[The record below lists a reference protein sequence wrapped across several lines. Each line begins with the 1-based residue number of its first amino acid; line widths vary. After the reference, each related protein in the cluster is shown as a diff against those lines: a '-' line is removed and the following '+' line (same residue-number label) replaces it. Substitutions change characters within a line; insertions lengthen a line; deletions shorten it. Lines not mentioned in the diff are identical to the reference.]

1 MPIKIRKKTKKKTN
15 RKTRSKY
22 ATRKINTSNFLY
34 NPRNPL
40 KAFDVYIDKDPSD
53 TIPIRYKT
61 EKDVQQTI
69 QKLERLYKSGK
80 YPHKRIW
87 QVAMIMKVRLEVLK
101 KDKPDQYKLAKEYM
115 EFLSKRTQMNESDRR
130 KSIFKYIY

>member
-1 MPIKIRKKTKKKTN
+1 MPIKTRKKKSK
-15 RKTRSKY
+15 SKY
-22 ATRKINTSNFLY
+22 ATRKLNTSNFLY

-53 TIPIRYKT
+53 TIPIQYKT
-61 EKDVQQTI
+61 EEDVRHTI

-87 QVAMIMKVRLEVLK
+87 QVAMIMKVRLGVLK
-101 KDKPDQYKLAKEYM
+101 KDKPEQYRLAKEYL
-115 EFLSKRTQMNESDRR
+115 EFLSKRTKMSQKERMRSTFRGL
-130 KSIFKYIY
+130 

>member
-1 MPIKIRKKTKKKTN
+1 MTVTTRKKKSK
-15 RKTRSKY
+15 SKY
-22 ATRKINTSNFLY
+22 ATRRINTSNFLY

-61 EKDVQQTI
+61 EEDVKETI
-69 QKLERLYKSGK
+69 KKLERLYKSGA

-87 QVAMIMKVRLEVLK
+87 QVAMIMKVRLGVLK
-101 KDKPDQYKLAKEYM
+101 KDKPQQYKLAKKYL
-115 EFLSKRTQMNESDRR
+115 EFLSKRTKMSQDERMRST
-130 KSIFKYIY
+130 FKVK

>member
-1 MPIKIRKKTKKKTN
+1 MKTKTQKQKQAQKQKT
-15 RKTRSKY
+15 KSKY
-22 ATRKINTSNFLY
+22 ATRRINTSNFLY

-61 EKDVQQTI
+61 VSDVKETI
-69 QKLERLYKSGK
+69 RKLERLYKSGA

-101 KDKPDQYKLAKEYM
+101 KSKLEQYKLAKQYLD
-115 EFLSKRTQMNESDRR
+115 FLSKRTKMSQDDRM
-130 KSIFKYIY
+130 KSKFMV

>member
-1 MPIKIRKKTKKKTN
+1 MPIKTKRKTR

-22 ATRKINTSNFLY
+22 TTRKINTSNFLY

-61 EKDVQQTI
+61 EKDIQQTI

-101 KDKPDQYKLAKEYM
+101 KDKPSQYKLAKEYM
-115 EFLSKRTQMNESDRR
+115 EFLSKRTRMNESDRR

>member
-1 MPIKIRKKTKKKTN
+1 MKTKTQKQKQARKQKT
-15 RKTRSKY
+15 KSKY
-22 ATRKINTSNFLY
+22 ATRRINTSNFLY

-40 KAFDVYIDKDPSD
+40 KAFNVYIDKDQSD

-61 EKDVQQTI
+61 VSDVKNTI
-69 QKLERLYKSGK
+69 QKLERLYKSGA

-101 KDKPDQYKLAKEYM
+101 KSKLEQYKLAKQYLD
-115 EFLSKRTQMNESDRR
+115 FLSKRTKMSQDDRM
-130 KSIFKYIY
+130 KSKFMV

>member
-1 MPIKIRKKTKKKTN
+1 MTNKTFKKKS
-15 RKTRSKY
+15 KSKY
-22 ATRKINTSNFLY
+22 ATRKLNTSNFLY

-61 EKDVQQTI
+61 ILDVRQTI
-69 QKLERLYKSGK
+69 QKLEKLYKSGK

-87 QVAMIMKVRLEVLK
+87 QVAMIMKVRLGVLK
-101 KDKPDQYKLAKEYM
+101 KDKPEQYRLAKDYL
-115 EFLSKRTQMNESDRR
+115 EFLSKRTRMSQDERMHST
-130 KSIFKYIY
+130 FKFKNIN